1 MNDKVK
7 FLKDKPLGEDK
18 FDGKSQER
26 LSIAIANHI
35 IGNDSDEI
43 PMPRII
49 GIEGS
54 WGSGKSNVV
63 ELVKEQLNKKK
74 KDKYFFFEYDAWGNQ
89 EDLQRRSIL
98 EQLTDRLVQENIL
111 VGKTTLKKKDGTTEE
126 KEWPEKLQYLLSR
139 KREAASESYPELNG
153 GIVIAGLTVILTPIT
168 TLMAGILNETVC
180 AFIQVIIAILPIL
193 VGLVFWGYKARNDK
207 RYRHLSIFL
216 AVYTEKIQKEHNFEV
231 ISEDEPSVVEFKRWM
246 QDVSDSLNKYEK
258 LVIVFDNM
266 DRLPAEKVKQL
277 WSSIHTF
284 FAESGFENIW
294 VIIPY
299 DKKHLSCAF
308 GPETSEESVKLT
320 QYFIDKTFP
329 VTFNVPEPVITDY
342 KGIFDKLLVEAFG
355 DTLSREKADMINR
368 LYRLCRPV
376 ANIRE
381 IIIFINRLVSL
392 YKTRDGESIDIVS
405 MAIYELYKDK
415 IHKED
420 KDEIHKEDKTVSHIL
435 SGEYLGDTLNII
447 NYDDNLKAEIS
458 ALVYGVNIDIA
469 KQIPLTEYIRNCINA
484 VGDYD
489 INKYADTDSN
499 FDPILK
505 EVYENT
511 DYALLSKMIVCL
523 DQLKKEC
530 DVVSQ
535 LWERLAGLER
545 KQTVSSLIIPPDY
558 LILFKHVKK
567 STKQRLA
574 DELCASWSN
583 IQNFDGS
590 KYVRCVSELN
600 SIKQNDFDVILKEK
614 DVDSNVFID
623 MAIAAQS
630 NYKEYRLKCKAE
642 EVDTYLSEK
651 LPNDFTYYEVVK
663 ILFNDGFSTFDK
675 TLDKLKQTIS
685 NNEITEVNAGQV
697 FNTFHCLNTDDTLL
711 LKDYMDEDNV
721 ATVVKKL
728 QTSKKLSLSEG
739 FIDLAAWSLSHGVD
753 VELSEEQISQVA
765 NLIDSYITVGELI
778 VSGLGWNIDTLNE
791 VIKYMIE
798 NKLGKELQL
807 IKLLPEYDSIRST
820 YDVKSE
826 LLWEYLSKWDD
837 STILDNITDE
847 SGLKK
852 LIPSTT
858 LYKDIASIDLDVT
871 KRIKDKV
878 LSILDSCVEV
888 EKLKQTQRSY
898 TTDYWHKTINAFLD
912 DITGISMP
920 TPVIEFT
927 KSIYN
932 DIPNGS
938 TTFALND
945 YTRKLLSKV
954 DTQSISSIFAEIRDT
969 YCNSKKTITS
979 SHFQYLEK
987 GFRLHGVLEKRAD
1000 EVVNKIIKPV
1010 IGDAKCKELI
1020 INNHQFYKGLIAEA
1034 KNIDEFKTAII
1045 KSWDEEEYSQ
1055 LGIEKPQQENDK

>member
-98 EQLTDRLVQENIL
+98 EQLTSELVDRGIL
-111 VGKTTLKKKDGTTEE
+111 KGKTKVRIKGGTYE
-126 KEWPEKLQYLLSR
+126 KREWPQKLQLLLSR
-139 KREAASESYPELNG
+139 KTETTSESRPKLNG
-153 GIVIAGLTVILTPIT
+153 GIVYAFIAGILTPIT
-168 TLMAGILNETVC
+168 ALVASFLGDEYKWYVQLFIAGAPIILLIIVWVISAICNNEYWN
-180 AFIQVIIAILPIL
+180 P
-193 VGLVFWGYKARNDK
+193 
-207 RYRHLSIFL
+207 SFL
-216 AVYTEKIQKEHNFEV
+216 LYVYSDKIQKEHSYEV
-231 ISEDEPSVVEFKRWM
+231 ISEDEPSVVEFKGWM
-246 QDVSDSLNKYEK
+246 KDVSDNLNKKICDK

-308 GPETSEESVKLT
+308 GPETSKESIKLT

-405 MAIYELYKDK
+405 MAIYELY
-415 IHKED
+415 

-820 YDVKSE
+820 YDVKPE